1 MPMTLHRR
9 CATPLR
15 RTALRAAVL
24 LAPALTA
31 ACGSLA
37 EPTGIT
43 AALSPD
49 YRSMIAK
56 RLKNTFKDVAA
67 AGGVE
72 ISDPRWAQSNKSW
85 GWMVCIHF
93 PDRGHQR
100 TYVYF
105 FDRGDF
111 VDERYAVQ
119 TDHCEAQTYSAFDL
133 GPAIRP
139 GAVGDPGPLY

>member
-1 MPMTLHRR
+1 MTLRLS
-9 CATPLR
+9 ATPLR
-15 RTALRAAVL
+15 RAVPRAALLLVL
-24 LAPALTA
+24 ALAA

-37 EPTGIT
+37 GPTEN
-43 AALSPD
+43 APALSPD
-49 YRSMIAK
+49 YRTMIAK
-56 RLKNTFKDVAA
+56 RLKTLFKDMV

-72 ISDPRWAQSNKSW
+72 ISDPRWAQSNKGW
-85 GWMVCIHF
+85 GWMVCIHY

-105 FDRGDF
+105 FDRSEF
-111 VDERYAVQ
+111 VDERFAVQ

-139 GAVGDPGPLY
+139 GAIGDPGPLY

>member
-1 MPMTLHRR
+1 MSMTLRR
-9 CATPLR
+9 RSATPLSG
-15 RTALRAAVL
+15 AAPRAAL
-24 LAPALTA
+24 LLTLALTA

-37 EPTGIT
+37 EP
-43 AALSPD
+43 AENASALSPD
-49 YRSMIAK
+49 YRGMIAK
-56 RLKNTFKDVAA
+56 RLKTVLKDAV

-72 ISDPRWAQSNKSW
+72 ISDPRWAQSNKGW

-93 PDRGHQR
+93 PDRGYQR

-105 FDRGDF
+105 FDRSEF